1 MPNEDRCTQGDYN
14 QRRRSTQ
21 QTGGNV
27 GTGQEELRKHQ
38 VFQKQ
43 QVNHRVEETVTDV
56 KDQPRKDNGEAD
68 CLNRNPLEEEEEDD
82 EVTV

>member
-1 MPNEDRCTQGDYN
+1 M
-14 QRRRSTQ
+14 
-21 QTGGNV
+21 

-43 QVNHRVEETVTDV
+43 QFNHRVKETVTDV
-56 KDQPRKDNGEAD
+56 KASRGQDNGEAD
-68 CLNRNPLEEEEEDD
+68 CLSRNPLEEEEED